1 MTAPSHTAPRPPVH
15 TAQQALE
22 AWVTWLRYEKRS
34 AEKTVIAYQHDVA
47 QALGFFT
54 RHLGGE
60 LPLSGLGKLR
70 LADFRA
76 WLAYDANQAEARAQ
90 RYPQRPLNP
99 DGQARSRARRVSAL
113 RSFYTFLRRDY
124 GVSNPAL
131 SLLRSPRLKPRVPR
145 PLTPDDARKAP
156 SDIADLVSSPGMG
169 LRDEALFTL
178 LYGAGLRISEA
189 LALDVRH
196 LNQLHDGLMMI
207 MGKGQKERVVPIL
220 PYVQKKL
227 EVWRAAHP
235 SPHPDAPLFC
245 GVRGGRLSPGVAQ
258 RAMRQ
263 WREMEGLPDSA
274 TPHALRHAFATHLMQ
289 NGADLRVIQEL
300 LGHASLSTTQVYT
313 LANETHL
320 MDVWQKAHP
329 RADRPPEATP
339 SAASDTAKGSS
350 S

>member
-1 MTAPSHTAPRPPVH
+1 MKPLQETVPPSSVH

-22 AWVTWLRYEKRS
+22 GWVSWLRYEKRS

-54 RHLGGE
+54 QHFGGE
-60 LPLSGLGKLR
+60 LSLSGLGALKLV
-70 LADFRA
+70 DFRA
-76 WLAYDANQAEARAQ
+76 WLAHDAAQAEARAQ
-90 RYPQRPLNP
+90 RTPQRTHSR
-99 DGQARSRARRVSAL
+99 DGQARSRARRVSSL
-113 RSFYTFLRRDY
+113 RSFYTFLRRHY

-145 PLTPDDARKAP
+145 PLNPEDARKAP
-156 SDIADLVSSPGMG
+156 GDIADIVSSPHVA

-189 LALDVRH
+189 LSLNVRDLD
-196 LNQLHDGLMMI
+196 QLHDGLMTI

-220 PYVQKKL
+220 PIVQRKL
-227 EVWRAAHP
+227 EAWRAAHP
-235 SPHPDAPLFC
+235 APHPQAPLFC
-245 GVRGGRLSPGVAQ
+245 GVRGGRLNPAIAQ
-258 RAMRQ
+258 RTMRQ
-263 WREMEGLPDSA
+263 WRQMEGLPDTA

-300 LGHASLSTTQVYT
+300 LGHASLSSTQIYT
-313 LANETHL
+313 LADEHRL
-320 MDVWQKAHP
+320 MDVWKKAHP
-329 RADRPPEATP
+329 HADKPAHSEE
-339 SAASDTAKGSS
+339 SS